1 MEMDKLGVVTS
12 FVHNIVVYNIPL
24 LYGTVG
30 EIMVEKSGSLN
41 LGVEGIMAVGAIFG
55 YIVGCYTNSLLI
67 GILTA
72 FLAGALCGLLFA
84 ALTVSLQANQNI
96 TGLTLTTFGLGVYF
110 FVGNGLKAV
119 RWPAMNDYSGI
130 KNGFANLPIPGL
142 SKLPLIGE
150 GLFDHNLLVYLGLN
164 GILWLLRVPAELC
177 PLMKDYLLII
187 FLGIA
192 ATFLYNYFA
201 NLLRAIGNSMVP
213 LAFLAVS
220 AILNVILDLVCV
232 LVLDWGVKGAA
243 VATVFSQY
251 VSGVGIGLYTLK
263 KFPQLCPKW
272 TDCRW
277 DRKNLANI
285 LNLSVMTSV
294 QQSIMNFGILMVQGL
309 VNSFGTV
316 IMAAFAAAVKIDS
329 FAYMPVQ
336 DFGNAFSTY
345 VAQNYGANRP
355 DRIKKGIRSAGLTSA
370 VFCIVISVL
379 VCAFAAPLMG
389 IFIDP
394 AQTEIIAAG
403 VQYLRIE
410 GACYIGIGV
419 LFLLYGYYRAVNQP
433 GMSVLLTIASL
444 GTRVA
449 LAYLLSATPLGVTG
463 IWLSV
468 PIGWALADA
477 IGIGYYLK
485 KRT

>member
-1 MEMDKLGVVTS
+1 MQHSLTQGPITK
-12 FVHNIVVYNIPL
+12 NI
-24 LYGTVG
+24 
-30 EIMVEKSGSLN
+30 
-41 LGVEGIMAVGAIFG
+41 
-55 YIVGCYTNSLLI
+55 
-67 GILTA
+67 
-72 FLAGALCGLLFA
+72 LLFA
-84 ALTVSLQANQNI
+84 
-96 TGLTLTTFGLGVYF
+96 
-110 FVGNGLKAV
+110 
-119 RWPAMNDYSGI
+119 
-130 KNGFANLPIPGL
+130 
-142 SKLPLIGE
+142 LPLMFGNLLQQMYNIADTWVVGRFLGADALAAVGSSYTLMTFLTSILLGLCMGSGAAVSMQYGSGE
-150 GLFDHNLLVYLGLN
+150 TEKMRQSVFQSFLLIAGIALVLNLLVYLGLN
-164 GILWLLRVPAELC
+164 GILWVLRVPAELC

-187 FLGIA
+187 FLGIT

-201 NLLRAIGNSMVP
+201 NLLRAIGNSVVP

-220 AILNVILDLVCV
+220 AILNVILNLVCV

-243 VATVFSQY
+243 GATVFSQY

-263 KFPQLCPKW
+263 KFPQLCPKR

-345 VAQNYGANRP
+345 VAQNYGAGQP

-410 GACYIGIGV
+410 GACYIGIGM

-433 GMSVLLTIASL
+433 GMSVILTIASL

-485 KRT
+485 KSACKNDEAMVR

>member
-1 MEMDKLGVVTS
+1 MIPMQHSLTQGPITK
-12 FVHNIVVYNIPL
+12 NI
-24 LYGTVG
+24 
-30 EIMVEKSGSLN
+30 
-41 LGVEGIMAVGAIFG
+41 
-55 YIVGCYTNSLLI
+55 
-67 GILTA
+67 
-72 FLAGALCGLLFA
+72 LLFA
-84 ALTVSLQANQNI
+84 
-96 TGLTLTTFGLGVYF
+96 
-110 FVGNGLKAV
+110 
-119 RWPAMNDYSGI
+119 
-130 KNGFANLPIPGL
+130 
-142 SKLPLIGE
+142 LPLMFGNLLQQMYNIADTWVVGRFLGADALAAVGSSYTLMTFLTSILLGLCMGSGAAVSMQYGSGE
-150 GLFDHNLLVYLGLN
+150 TEKMRQSVFQSFLLIAGIALVLNLLVYLGLN

-187 FLGIA
+187 FLGIE

-201 NLLRAIGNSMVP
+201 NLLRAIGNSVVP

-243 VATVFSQY
+243 GATVFSQY

-263 KFPQLCPKW
+263 KFPQLCPKR

>member
-1 MEMDKLGVVTS
+1 MIPMQHSLTQGPITK
-12 FVHNIVVYNIPL
+12 NI
-24 LYGTVG
+24 
-30 EIMVEKSGSLN
+30 
-41 LGVEGIMAVGAIFG
+41 
-55 YIVGCYTNSLLI
+55 
-67 GILTA
+67 
-72 FLAGALCGLLFA
+72 LLFA
-84 ALTVSLQANQNI
+84 
-96 TGLTLTTFGLGVYF
+96 
-110 FVGNGLKAV
+110 
-119 RWPAMNDYSGI
+119 
-130 KNGFANLPIPGL
+130 
-142 SKLPLIGE
+142 LPLMFGNLLQQMYNIADTWVVGRFLGADALAAVGSSYTLMTFLTSILLGLCMGSGAAVSMQYGSGE
-150 GLFDHNLLVYLGLN
+150 TGKMRQSVFQSFLLIAGIALVLNLLVYLGLN

-187 FLGIA
+187 FLGIT

-201 NLLRAIGNSMVP
+201 NLLRAIGNSVVP

-232 LVLDWGVKGAA
+232 LVLGWGVKGAA
-243 VATVFSQY
+243 GATVFSQY

-263 KFPQLCPKW
+263 KFPQLCPKR

-345 VAQNYGANRP
+345 VAQNYGANQP

-370 VFCIVISVL
+370 LFCIVISVL

-394 AQTEIIAAG
+394 AQTGIIAAG

-485 KRT
+485 KSACKNDEAMVR